1 MKLKIKH
8 FDAKVFEKK
17 MEHLKDINF
26 TLFMDDIPTKPEDSS
41 EINILV
47 LHRPWGLEIRSSN
60 NRIQWHQSCDSTECP
75 ILLFYSHSL
84 EN

>member
-41 EINILV
+41 EINIFFPEAILYIPTALFLYKILIAIQISFV
-47 LHRPWGLEIRSSN
+47 LIK
-60 NRIQWHQSCDSTECP
+60 
-75 ILLFYSHSL
+75 SL
-84 EN
+84 